1 MSDNLGHRINDEG
14 LSGPNPAIEDGG
26 DFSNYNPDPK
36 RSQELTIKRGKEQKQ
51 KDHTIK
57 RLQRSGRI
65 MGQIGRAGQGL
76 GETIRP
82 SIKRPGQGL
91 NVGGKAMEKGGK
103 SLSKE
108 IQPGQKTM
116 AQKIAQAQ
124 NIAQKRVE
132 RAKKK
137 AASGDVKG
145 SAKELAKLGGQQSS
159 RWWLTSLWGSVWA
172 DYTFLSLLGLNF
184 FLIKTVF
191 LPNNKYIC
199 NLGEDYMIGK
209 WMPKELALVIEIM
222 LIMIVNIFIAAI
234 IMILIYV
241 IYKLTSCGTWNYINS
256 LIAGAIPGGDDSV
269 SSLVK
274 DCLQQK

>member
-91 NVGGKAMEKGGK
+91 YVGGKAMEKGGK
-103 SLSKE
+103 SY
-108 IQPGQKTM
+108 QK
-116 AQKIAQAQ
+116 KY
-124 NIAQKRVE
+124 NLD
-132 RAKKK
+132 KKPWLK
-137 AASGDVKG
+137 
-145 SAKELAKLGGQQSS
+145 KL
-159 RWWLTSLWGSVWA
+159 LKP
-172 DYTFLSLLGLNF
+172 
-184 FLIKTVF
+184 KT
-191 LPNNKYIC
+191 
-199 NLGEDYMIGK
+199 
-209 WMPKELALVIEIM
+209 
-222 LIMIVNIFIAAI
+222 
-234 IMILIYV
+234 
-241 IYKLTSCGTWNYINS
+241 
-256 LIAGAIPGGDDSV
+256 
-269 SSLVK
+269 
-274 DCLQQK
+274 